1 MSAIKIVAIL
11 SYPLP
16 NEGKNMDNESTR
28 PTSMTISIAINDISV
43 TYYEFFLKKENKI
56 NDKSCDDLQI

>member
-1 MSAIKIVAIL
+1 
-11 SYPLP
+11 
-16 NEGKNMDNESTR
+16 MDNESTR

-43 TYYEFFLKKENKI
+43 KLTTNSLKKENKI